1 MTFADILKGKW
12 LKHPLHPLL
21 THLPVALWPAALL
34 FDLLS
39 HLKTVGNTMVQLSF
53 FSMVLGLAS
62 AALAVPTGL
71 ADWSAVKKSNPA
83 WRLGLY
89 HMSLNFI
96 VFLLFLVNVAL
107 RIGSFRTDTEVSG
120 VPLLLSAVGTAFL
133 FWSAHLGTQMVYDS
147 GVGIARYS
155 KKKLRRI
162 AAAGGANLP
171 EE

>member
-1 MTFADILKGKW
+1 MSFSDILKGKW

-21 THLPVALWPAALL
+21 THLPVALWPGALI

-39 HLKTVGNTMVQLSF
+39 HLKTVGNSMVQLSF

-62 AALAVPTGL
+62 ALLAVPTGL

-83 WRLGLY
+83 WRVGLY
-89 HMSLNFI
+89 HMLLNLV
-96 VFLLFLVNVAL
+96 VFLLFLINVGL
-107 RIGSFRTDTEVSG
+107 RAGSFRTDTEVSG
-120 VPLLLSAVGTAFL
+120 VPLVLSAIGTALL
-133 FWSAHLGTQMVYDS
+133 FWSAHLGAQMIFDHGI
-147 GVGIARYS
+147 GVARYS
-155 KKKLRRI
+155 KKKWRRV

>member
-1 MTFADILKGKW
+1 MSFSDILKGKW

-39 HLKTVGNTMVQLSF
+39 HLKTVGNIMVQLSF
-53 FSMVLGLAS
+53 FSMVLGLVF

-71 ADWSAVKKSNPA
+71 ADWSGVKKSNPA

-89 HMSLNFI
+89 HMTLNLI
-96 VFLLFLVNVAL
+96 VFLLFLLNVGL
-107 RIGSFRTDTEVSG
+107 RAGSFRTDTEVSG
-120 VPLLLSAVGTAFL
+120 IPLLLSALGTVFL
-133 FWSAHLGTQMVYDS
+133 FWSAHLGTQMIYDS
-147 GVGIARYS
+147 GIGVARYS
-155 KKKLRRI
+155 KKKWRRV
-162 AAAGGANLP
+162 AAAGGANVP